1 MGLSKEQGNNGYC
14 RIFSKRTGQGSRF
27 PVTECKGFKRVETK
41 LNSFSK
47 NVSSVGTP
55 NLERFRSRV
64 CRQIPAYIFRKL
76 DPHSKGRAA
85 FQTLWSH
92 LWGYAF
98 PPFPLIGRI
107 LGKVL
112 TEHIYLILVMTWQA
126 QSLYPRLK
134 NPLFL
139 PEMPG
144 LLVGRN
150 RENFYLIEREN
161 FWHGQFP

>member
-1 MGLSKEQGNNGYC
+1 M
-14 RIFSKRTGQGSRF
+14 
-27 PVTECKGFKRVETK
+27 ETK

-55 NLERFRSRV
+55 NLDLFRSRV
-64 CRQIPAYIFRKL
+64 SRQVPAYIFWKL
-76 DPHSKGRAA
+76 DPHNKGRDA
-85 FQTLWSH
+85 FQTLWSQMS
-92 LWGYAF
+92 GYAF
-98 PPFPLIGRI
+98 PQFPSISRI

-139 PEMPG
+139 PKMPG

-150 RENFYLIEREN
+150 RENFYLIKRGN
-161 FWHGQFP
+161 FWYGQFP